1 MAFAGAVYARTINN
15 RELTFGVSGLLY
27 KSNLL
32 MYDHQTESLWLQV
45 KRKAVTGPL
54 TGAKLK
60 TYPSTVTTWAK
71 WKKRYPKTEV
81 LSLDTGHI
89 RDYSRDP
96 YASYYKSKRGLFSFL
111 RPKPGADEKELIV
124 GVTVEKESRAYP
136 LRFLRKNE
144 RIADMLSG
152 ENIQIQY
159 DSSTDK
165 ITIQTASGKTID
177 FIITYW
183 LVWHNIYPDAEI
195 FRFDGSR

>member
-1 MAFAGAVYARTINN
+1 
-15 RELTFGVSGLLY
+15 
-27 KSNLL
+27 
-32 MYDHQTESLWLQV
+32 
-45 KRKAVTGPL
+45 
-54 TGAKLK
+54 
-60 TYPSTVTTWAK
+60 
-71 WKKRYPKTEV
+71 
-81 LSLDTGHI
+81 
-89 RDYSRDP
+89 
-96 YASYYKSKRGLFSFL
+96 LFSFL

-136 LRFLRKNE
+136 LRLLRKNE